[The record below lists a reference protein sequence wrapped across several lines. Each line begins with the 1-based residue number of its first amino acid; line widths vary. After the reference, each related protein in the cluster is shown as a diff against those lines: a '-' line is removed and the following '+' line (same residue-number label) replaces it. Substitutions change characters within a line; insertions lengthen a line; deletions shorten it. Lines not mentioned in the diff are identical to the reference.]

1 MSYALNYKSINTLE
15 NSQKMRK
22 LYHEPYC
29 QCRPSSRFVIRLHAM
44 SSCSNRNKDVA
55 KLSMFFLCHSLSR
68 NYSADKNV
76 NIISKRT

>member
-22 LYHEPYC
+22 LI
-29 QCRPSSRFVIRLHAM
+29 SRALLPVSALVIRLHAM
-44 SSCSNRNKDVA
+44 CSCSNRKKDVA

-68 NYSADKNV
+68 NYFADESV
-76 NIISKRT
+76 NIISKPT